1 MNFGNG
7 NKTLSWGGTIGGG
20 GFSLGS
26 SSFLT
31 GSLGRFRMEEGI
43 LGELCIPG
51 MGIRGRP
58 PNGDIGDG
66 MEGGAM
72 PGKGLRSDNFG
83 SPGIPI
89 GGLVPGGM
97 CGNIP
102 AIGFLASGGG
112 RPRFSASS
120 ICFSSGG

>member
-1 MNFGNG
+1 M
-7 NKTLSWGGTIGGG
+7 GGG

-31 GSLGRFRMEEGI
+31 GSLGRFRMEEDI
-43 LGELCIPG
+43 LGELGGIPG
-51 MGIRGRP
+51 IGIRGRP

-97 CGNIP
+97 MGNIP

-120 ICFSSGG
+120 ICFNKGG